1 MAKEKVETAEAS
13 TAVKRLDATLP
24 LPLADYVDAVTGEGA
39 LYETPSEFIRDL
51 VRRHMEQHLDDER
64 QEIHDMLVQSMQ
76 DDNYAPWTDADVE
89 RLRKA
94 ARGGQSV

>member
-1 MAKEKVETAEAS
+1 MGKETAVSAEAS
-13 TAVKRLDATLP
+13 LAVKQLDATLP

-51 VRRHMEQHLDDER
+51 VRRHMEQHLDDEQ
-64 QEIHDMLVQSMQ
+64 QEIHDMLAQSMQ
-76 DDNYAPWTDADVE
+76 EGSYAPWTDADME

-94 ARGGQSV
+94 ARGE